1 MLRIREAGSYG
12 HTRLEAI
19 IKGRT
24 DYTQVTK
31 LYGSPTYFPVFRAI
45 RIQLLHKKVEN
56 TLILRGIDVIGEFFD
71 VDSTSHL
78 YKFQPTSSPIY
89 D

>member
-1 MLRIREAGSYG
+1 MYI
-12 HTRLEAI
+12 HTHTQIHNMKLCI
-19 IKGRT
+19 P
-24 DYTQVTK
+24 TQVTK

-78 YKFQPTSSPIY
+78 YKFQPNSFPIY